1 MKNSKKVRKQN
12 GETIINQNQYTV
24 KLYESEYME
33 LIDILHSIP
42 LNNDIRKDLE
52 DTLSSQYLNQQP
64 KHYNGTGNSLFGKIT
79 TTTFIPKATRVY
91 NGGSSWTC
99 GDREQLEGNW
109 SPFFEDDTGYAVDND
124 IYVSTYCGLIT
135 NGVLDAGTTPPV
147 GDLLILT
154 HNVGG
159 WQTCTTQVLMKQ
171 EMQVFDTK
179 ELVVNIPTTASL
191 SY

>member
-64 KHYNGTGNSLFGKIT
+64 KH
-79 TTTFIPKATRVY
+79 
-91 NGGSSWTC
+91 
-99 GDREQLEGNW
+99 
-109 SPFFEDDTGYAVDND
+109 
-124 IYVSTYCGLIT
+124 
-135 NGVLDAGTTPPV
+135 
-147 GDLLILT
+147 
-154 HNVGG
+154 
-159 WQTCTTQVLMKQ
+159 
-171 EMQVFDTK
+171 
-179 ELVVNIPTTASL
+179 
-191 SY
+191 